1 MVCRDQVQGTRL
13 HIFHEITD
21 EILQTMR
28 HYKQL
33 MRYYKQYV

>member
-21 EILQTMR
+21 EIFGNVKIVAA
-28 HYKQL
+28 YNKQ
-33 MRYYKQYV
+33 